1 MCFFCSP
8 TRNSKKEKN
17 WTLNHF
23 RCPFNNWNEFIIQ
36 MRWDFRKRFAYAA
49 NLDVSAAV
57 AFSKN
62 NFFQI
67 FENTSIVATANFSK
81 QCVAEVFDKQWNM
94 NILFMIWPILTVSKK
109 GNSSFFMVTILFPFS
124 FRESSLKR
132 ELNLFLN
139 LKQHFQLELDGLC
152 CVVCCCCKSMN
163 NKKQGGDYFPLFS
176 CQLFELKLS
185 LHLRIVLKQTQKNLN
200 YQFSN
205 IFISICD

>member
-1 MCFFCSP
+1 
-8 TRNSKKEKN
+8 
-17 WTLNHF
+17 
-23 RCPFNNWNEFIIQ
+23 

-185 LHLRIVLKQTQKNLN
+185 LHLRIVLKQTQKNLD
-200 YQFSN
+200 YQFRN

>member
-1 MCFFCSP
+1 MFFL

-17 WTLNHF
+17 WTLKHF
-23 RCPFNNWNEFIIQ
+23 RCPFNNWNKFIIR

-49 NLDVSAAV
+49 NLDISAAI
-57 AFSKN
+57 AFSKH

-67 FENTSIVATANFSK
+67 LENASYVATANFSM
-81 QCVAEVFDKQWNM
+81 QCVAEVFLQ
-94 NILFMIWPILTVSKK
+94 TVKHEHFIYDLANSYSSKK
-109 GNSSFFMVTILFPFS
+109 GKSSFFMVSILFPFS
-124 FRESSLKR
+124 FSESLKR

-139 LKQHFQLELDGLC
+139 LKQHFQLELDGLY

-163 NKKQGGDYFPLFS
+163 NKNKEGDYFPLFS

-185 LHLRIVLKQTQKNLN
+185 LHLRIVLKQTQKNLD
-200 YQFSN
+200 YHFSN